1 MNKSKLVAALTL
13 AESYVI
19 RPTFDNSDVGSAI
32 CVLEDALQIALNNA
46 PIWFADGKIGQWRL
60 CMNNAWQFKEALY
73 WLKQRNGLLFDAA
86 QVERDKNSPQNVKG
100 SLSAILP
107 VSDVV
112 FDSGYDDAN
121 ALFDSVNLS
130 PLERIKLLGEATALL
145 QEKNAATEPLRKI
158 QMAKRLNEIVALVYG
173 ESAQEVKLKRT
184 EKQQKALQNPNSE
197 IDVTNALSEMMD
209 SADSQEDK
217 RRIYMLAQRLLG
229 DFKVDAN
236 YKGYNADSVLQE
248 LTSKSLVGESIVQ
261 SKEEL
266 EAFVTNYK
274 RRMDVLYRAESEY
287 SLLKV
292 GAVESEMDAQEVQVK
307 RIAES
312 VLSSDDYLEY
322 ARLSDISEKFREQY
336 IKASE
341 NGENAREIE
350 VEYMGET
357 IKIGLALQ
365 ITGAQKDKLYYKLK
379 GEYVKKVKQSPMYLE
394 LKAEIEQME
403 REQYSVATSAIDAL
417 NNASGVT
424 VEQANAWVES
434 NTTVSKQA
442 KSRLSKQGYTKEA
455 LEKDMAD
462 FYRLTGGKIGKVSIE
477 TNGSRRAHTTGVM
490 KEATAVI
497 YIDGDFS
504 KKTLWHEMGHH
515 LEKDPKASALAY
527 SFIKKRRES
536 DKIYRLNDLL
546 KYKLGGYRS
555 DEYAFKD
562 SWINP
567 YVGKFYSHGTTE
579 VFAMAMGWL
588 SSPKECQKLISQD
601 KELFDMVTG
610 YLQTQRDD
618 VCQFGLDILQARE
631 DLKKA
636 ESVSLESKLKELASK
651 VSYKDLIGFDMG
663 VIELAKYE
671 VKRRSK
677 GGSKIEYLGVI
688 ESVGGYWLVSH
699 ATIQDY
705 MTSRKY
711 IKKYIATWV
720 DAGGAIGGNKYFDT
734 EDALKAWAQ
743 QKMEEKNAN
752 N

>member
-1 MNKSKLVAALTL
+1 
-13 AESYVI
+13 
-19 RPTFDNSDVGSAI
+19 
-32 CVLEDALQIALNNA
+32 
-46 PIWFADGKIGQWRL
+46 
-60 CMNNAWQFKEALY
+60 
-73 WLKQRNGLLFDAA
+73 
-86 QVERDKNSPQNVKG
+86 
-100 SLSAILP
+100 
-107 VSDVV
+107 
-112 FDSGYDDAN
+112 
-121 ALFDSVNLS
+121 
-130 PLERIKLLGEATALL
+130 
-145 QEKNAATEPLRKI
+145 
-158 QMAKRLNEIVALVYG
+158 
-173 ESAQEVKLKRT
+173 
-184 EKQQKALQNPNSE
+184 
-197 IDVTNALSEMMD
+197 
-209 SADSQEDK
+209 
-217 RRIYMLAQRLLG
+217 
-229 DFKVDAN
+229 
-236 YKGYNADSVLQE
+236 
-248 LTSKSLVGESIVQ
+248 
-261 SKEEL
+261 
-266 EAFVTNYK
+266 
-274 RRMDVLYRAESEY
+274 
-287 SLLKV
+287 
-292 GAVESEMDAQEVQVK
+292 
-307 RIAES
+307 
-312 VLSSDDYLEY
+312 
-322 ARLSDISEKFREQY
+322 
-336 IKASE
+336 
-341 NGENAREIE
+341 
-350 VEYMGET
+350 MGET

-365 ITGAQKDKLYYKLK
+365 IIGAQKDKLYYKLK

-477 TNGSRRAHTTGVM
+477 TNGARRAHTTGVM
-490 KEATAVI
+490 TEATAVI
-497 YIDGDFS
+497 NIDGDFS

-536 DKIYRLNDLL
+536 DKMYRLNDLV
-546 KYKLGGYRS
+546 KSQNPNRIGGYRS

-567 YVGKFYSHGTTE
+567 YVGKFYSKGTTE

-618 VCQFGLDILQARE
+618 VCMFGLEVLKARE

-688 ESVGGYWLVSH
+688 EYVGGYWLVSH

-743 QKMEEKNAN
+743 QKMEEKNVN